1 MDIKS
6 DWYLLNDDAKAIVSL
21 RERIENLLAIATRTT
36 RGFEAT
42 GSRKIGGTKDKNAD
56 IVLKIM
62 ALEDELSEINYK
74 YGLSRSMLVVNIAL
88 LIPREKRKV
97 FVDRYVRNMS
107 LTETAKANGTT
118 KMTVCRILKNF
129 SKNT

>member
-74 YGLSRSMLVVNIAL
+74 YGLSRSMLIVNIAL
-88 LIPREKRKV
+88 IAREKRKV

-107 LTETAKANGTT
+107 LTETAKANGIT

>member
-42 GSRKIGGTKDKNAD
+42 GSRKMGGTKDKNAD

-107 LTETAKANGTT
+107 LTETAKANGIT
-118 KMTVCRILKNF
+118 KMTVCRILKKF

>member
-42 GSRKIGGTKDKNAD
+42 GSRKIGGAKDKNAD

-74 YGLSRSMLVVNIAL
+74 YGLSRSMLVVNIAR
-88 LIPREKRKV
+88 IPREKRKV

-107 LTETAKANGTT
+107 LTETAKANRIT

>member
-42 GSRKIGGTKDKNAD
+42 GSRKIGGAKDKNAD
-56 IVLKIM
+56 IVIKIM
-62 ALEDELSEINYK
+62 ELEAELAEIDYE
-74 YGLSRSMLVVNIAL
+74 YRLSRCAMICSIAA
-88 LIPREKRKV
+88 IPKEKRKV
-97 FVDRYVRNMS
+97 FVDRYIKNMS
-107 LTETAKANGTT
+107 LMETAKANKTT
-118 KMTVCRILKNF
+118 KKTICQILKKF
-129 SKNT
+129 